1 MTEPPLFGPST
12 GSGPS
17 SQGDAPQGDAPVP
30 PPDQQPPYPPLAPF
44 GDPASPVAPPPPGPG
59 AAFTPPAEAAPL
71 SWTPPDPTPGATSGP
86 PPGPT
91 PPGPTPPGPLDWSS
105 PSPAYNP
112 VPTGSPKS
120 GGSRGTAIA
129 VILVAVVVAAAGAIG
144 AVALMGSSGP
154 SAGPGGSAA
163 ATPVGV
169 VVFTDDFKDP
179 ASGWATDTLPSG
191 TTYKYTSNG
200 FEVHAVGALHHIAPA
215 PHGRERQRIAVSTT
229 ATQSSPA
236 PDAAGFGVTCDRGT
250 DAEELRYEFIA
261 FADGT
266 WSIERLDGPLSTS
279 GDAPNVLKSGSLPT
293 KPGSVPMTVEG
304 SCISAAGGV
313 TTQLGLSI
321 NGVKVTD
328 LSDTATTLAGAGWYA
343 ELLVSSDDPATT
355 VIVTKF
361 EVRTL
366 P

>member
-1 MTEPPLFGPST
+1 MTEPPLFGPAA

-17 SQGDAPQGDAPVP
+17 PQGDAPPEPAPQNVP
-30 PPDQQPPYPPLAPF
+30 APQPGQPAYPPLTPF
-44 GDPASPVAPPPPGPG
+44 GDPAAPVAPPPPGPG
-59 AAFTPPAEAAPL
+59 DAVIPPAAAPPAPL
-71 SWTPPDPTPGATSGP
+71 SWDSPTPPTPTPAAPYGP
-86 PPGPT
+86 PPGPA
-91 PPGPTPPGPLDWSS
+91 
-105 PSPAYNP
+105 AYSP
-112 VPTGSPKS
+112 VPSATRKS

-129 VILVAVVVAAAGAIG
+129 VVLIAVVLVAVGAVAAAGLI
-144 AVALMGSSGP
+144 GSSSP

-169 VVFTDDFKDP
+169 VVFTDDFKDA

-215 PHGRERQRIAVSTT
+215 PHGRERQRIAVATT

-236 PDAAGFGVTCDRGT
+236 PDGAGFGVTCDRGT
-250 DAEELRYEFIA
+250 DAEEIRYEFIA

-266 WSIERLDGPLSTS
+266 WSIERLDGPLSTN
-279 GDAPNVLKSGSLPT
+279 GDTPNVLKSGSLPT
-293 KPGSVPMTVEG
+293 KPGAVPLTVEG
-304 SCISAAGGV
+304 SCISTAGSGA
-313 TTQLGLSI
+313 TQLGISV
-321 NGVKVTD
+321 NGVKLADLTD
-328 LSDTATTLAGAGWYA
+328 TTTTLPGAGWYA

-355 VIVTKF
+355 VTVTKF
-361 EVRTL
+361 EVRVL